1 MNKLEMYIPSNI
13 NGKRV
18 HVIHWQPEGETIG
31 VLQLVHGMCEY
42 IDRYDEFARLLAERG
57 IAVMGHDHLGHG
69 LSAASPE
76 ELGHFADDNAADALL
91 NDMHAVTLLAR
102 QEYPNAV
109 NFILGH
115 SMGSFFVRR
124 YITLFGRDV
133 AGAIVMGTGWVPA
146 AAAKAGKL
154 LARQTCALRGPRH
167 KSKVLAS
174 LVLGASEKAFAAE
187 GPLAWLSVNQDN
199 VRRYEADPLCG
210 FPFTAGAYR
219 DFFDIM
225 DALATGADYD
235 DIPRGLPVLVVSGA
249 EDPVGGSAAV
259 AKVAAQYRSLGLTDV
274 TDKVFPGDRHEILNE
289 NDREAVYEYLC
300 GWLLARC

>member
-1 MNKLEMYIPSNI
+1 MNKLDMFIPSNV
-13 NGKRV
+13 NGKRL
-18 HVIHWQPEGETIG
+18 HVIHWKPEGETIAC
-31 VLQLVHGMCEY
+31 LQLVHGMCEY

-57 IAVMGHDHLGHG
+57 IAVIGHDHLGHG
-69 LSAASPE
+69 RSAAGPE
-76 ELGHFADDNAADALL
+76 ELGHFADESAAEALID
-91 NDMHAVTLLAR
+91 DMHAVTVLAR
-102 QEYPNAV
+102 QEYSTVP

-124 YITLFGRDV
+124 YITQYGADV

-146 AAAKAGKL
+146 AAAKAGQV
-154 LARQTCALRGPRH
+154 LARQTCTLRGARH
-167 KSKVLAS
+167 KSKMLAN

-187 GPLAWLSVNQDN
+187 GPLAWLSVNPDN

-225 DALATGADYD
+225 AALAAGLDYD

-259 AKVAAQYRSLGLTDV
+259 AKVAAQYRSPGLTDV